1 MPKKLAF
8 RKFLGVREERRVEM
22 TKKYYHEIAKIIS
35 AHTSKSGDVVHKRRL
50 VEELSA
56 FFKADNPRFDMER
69 FSDACGKRA

>member
-1 MPKKLAF
+1 MF
-8 RKFLGVREERRVEM
+8 SRRH
-22 TKKYYHEIAKIIS
+22 YREIAGVIA

-50 VEELSA
+50 VAELSA